1 MSVGESDRYKAL
13 VKRAILDPAHFIKA
27 TFSGRRRGYELAWRR
42 VTVRPVMIRDERH
55 LQCSHLD
62 ETQDITKNYAGD
74 EAEAKVESLLEL
86 PFSQIHVQTIELDLQ
101 VQISRKGKAR
111 IHRHRVEEPRL
122 LPEMTHDRQKAR
134 LLDGD
139 APDPFLQELGIM
151 TEAGEVRASRRDK
164 FVQINEFLRLIVET
178 HELDALDSDPLT
190 LVDCGCGSADLTFA
204 VYHYLNHVLER
215 PARLTGVDV
224 KQALLREREALAER
238 LGWEGLSFVASR
250 IIDFEPAAAPD
261 LVLALHA
268 CDTATDEALAQAVTW
283 ESRMIFSVPCCH
295 HDLQAQMKG
304 PAMPNVFQ
312 PVLRQG
318 ILKERLGDILTDT
331 FRAQLLRMMGYRTD
345 VVEFVSSEHTDKNLM
360 IRAVKFAEPGDAR
373 MIREYEALKAYWGV
387 QPYME
392 RLLADTHPDA
402 DFFEVT

>member
-1 MSVGESDRYKAL
+1 MNAEPRYRAL
-13 VKRAILDPAHFIKA
+13 VTRAILDPDHFIKA

-42 VTVRPVMIRDERH
+42 VTVRPVMIRGARY

-62 ETQDITKNYAGD
+62 ETQDITKNYAGS
-74 EAEAKVESLLEL
+74 EAEEKVASLLDL
-86 PFSQIHVQTIELDLQ
+86 PFSQIHVQTTEVDLQ
-101 VQISRKGKAR
+101 VQISRKGRAR

-134 LLDGD
+134 LLDED

-178 HELDALDSDPLT
+178 HALEEMEDRPLT
-190 LVDCGCGSADLTFA
+190 LVDCGCGSAELTFA

-215 PARLTGVDV
+215 PARLIGVDM
-224 KQALLREREALAER
+224 KRALLREREALAGR

-250 IIDFEPAAAPD
+250 IIDFEPDVAPD
-261 LVLALHA
+261 IVLALHA
-268 CDTATDEALAQAVTW
+268 CDTATDEALAQAVAW

-295 HDLQAQMKG
+295 HDLQAQMRG
-304 PAMPNVFQ
+304 PAMPDVFQ

-318 ILKERLGDILTDT
+318 ILKERLGDILTDA

-360 IRAVKFAEPGDAR
+360 IRAVKFAEPGDTE
-373 MIREYEALKAYWGV
+373 MIREYQALKAYWGL

-392 RLLADTHPDA
+392 RLLADACPD
-402 DFFEVT
+402 VTFLREGR

>member
-1 MSVGESDRYKAL
+1 MRAEPRYKAL
-13 VKRAILDPAHFIKA
+13 VRQAILDPDHFIKA

-42 VTVRPVMIRDERH
+42 VTVRPVEIRGERH

-74 EAEAKVESLLEL
+74 EAGDKIASLLDL
-86 PFSQIHVQTIELDLQ
+86 PFSQIHVQTTRMDLQ

-111 IHRHRVEEPRL
+111 IHRHRVEDPRL

-134 LLDGD
+134 LLSE
-139 APDPFLQELGIM
+139 ATADPFLQALGIM
-151 TEAGEVRASRRDK
+151 TESGEIRAGRRDK

-178 HELDALDSDPLT
+178 HGLDDLDSDPLT
-190 LVDCGCGSADLTFA
+190 LVDCGCGSAALTFA

-224 KQALLREREALAER
+224 KRTLLRERAALAER
-238 LGWEGLSFVASR
+238 LGWDGLSFVAGR
-250 IIDFEPAAAPD
+250 IIDFEPEVPPD
-261 LVLALHA
+261 IVLALHA
-268 CDTATDEALAQAVTW
+268 CDTATDEALAQAVAW
-283 ESRMIFSVPCCH
+283 GSQMVFSVPCCH

-304 PAMPNVFQ
+304 PMMPDAFQ

-360 IRAVKFAEPGDAR
+360 IRAVKFAEPGDPQ
-373 MIREYEALKAYWGV
+373 MIREYEKLKVYWGV
-387 QPYME
+387 QPFME
-392 RLLADTHPDA
+392 RLLADACSDVA
-402 DFFEVT
+402 FLQEGR

>member
-1 MSVGESDRYKAL
+1 MGEENRYKAL
-13 VKRAILDPAHFIKA
+13 VKRTILDPAHFIKA

-42 VTVRPVMIRDERH
+42 VTVRPVVIRGERH

-62 ETQDITKNYAGD
+62 ETQDITKNYAGE
-74 EAEAKVESLLEL
+74 EAAEKVASLLEL
-86 PFSQIHVQTIELDLQ
+86 PFSQIHVQTTEVDLQ
-101 VQISRKGKAR
+101 VQISRKGRAR
-111 IHRHRVEEPRL
+111 IHRYRVEELRL
-122 LPEMTHDRQKAR
+122 LPAMTHDHQKAR
-134 LLDGD
+134 LLDED
-139 APDPFLQELGIM
+139 VPDPFLQALGIM
-151 TEAGEVRASRRDK
+151 TEEGEVRANRRDK

-178 HELDALDSDPLT
+178 RELDALDHSPLT

-204 VYHYLNHVLER
+204 VYHYLNYVLER

-224 KQALLREREALAER
+224 KRALLRERAALAER

-250 IIDFEPAAAPD
+250 IIDFEPAIAPD

-268 CDTATDEALAQAVTW
+268 CDTATDEALAQAVAW
-283 ESRMIFSVPCCH
+283 GSRMIFSVPCCH

-304 PAMPNVFQ
+304 PAMPAVFQ

-331 FRAQLLRMMGYRTD
+331 FRAQLLRMLGYRTD

-360 IRAVKFAEPGDAR
+360 IRAVKFADPGDAQ
-373 MIREYEALKAYWGV
+373 MVREYERLKSYWDV
-387 QPYME
+387 QPFME
-392 RLLADTHPDA
+392 RLLADALPDLP
-402 DFFEVT
+402 FFKVKR